1 MKIKITDLKKFIRE
15 QKPNVKQSS
24 IESYFKSISS
34 MKSLIGFVNFDD
46 EEYVMD
52 KLSSYPINTQNNY
65 LMGIL
70 IVLNGFN
77 EDNEYDEVIDLY
89 KKTRTKLQRE
99 YEKNSAD
106 TNHKTDFQKEHEASL
121 DDVNTLLQRMEKDM
135 KTRKIGQKGSKFTAE
150 DNTLLNQYT
159 IFKMLMETADRNEM
173 SGMIL
178 MTPTAMKKIKEDD
191 RVDNYLVKENGGFT
205 AYYYDHKMKG
215 KLKTNIITKE
225 KEEIVKI
232 PHTFSPE
239 LVKILK
245 KFIKIKDIKTGQ
257 HIFTNS
263 SDTPYSRNQI
273 SQILAQGSRK
283 YIGKNIGSRVIR
295 HLIITKDKEPI
306 NVIQKQIDEQK
317 EHMAKKHG
325 HTVHTM
331 DNIYD
336 DN

>member
-34 MKSLIGFVNFDD
+34 LKSLIGFVNFDD

-106 TNHKTDFQKEHEASL
+106 TNHKTEFQKEHEASL

-135 KTRKIGQKGSKFTAE
+135 KTRKIGQKGSKFTPE
-150 DNTLLNQYT
+150 DNTFLNQYT
-159 IFKMLMETADRNEM
+159 IFKILMETGDRNDM
-173 SGMIL
+173 AGMIL
-178 MTPTAMKKIKEDD
+178 MTPTTMKKLKDEQK
-191 RVDNYLVKENGGFT
+191 VDNYLVKENGGFT
-205 AYYYDHKMKG
+205 AYYFDHK
-215 KLKTNIITKE
+215 E
-225 KEEIVKI
+225 KDNMDKS

-245 KFIKIKDIKTGQ
+245 KFIKIKNIRTGEY
-257 HIFTNS
+257 IFTNS
-263 SDTPYSRNQI
+263 SDTPYDRNQI
-273 SQILAQGSRK
+273 SQILAQGSKK
-283 YIGKNIGSRVIR
+283 YIGKKIGSRMIR
-295 HLIITKDKEPI
+295 HFVVSEKKKPL
-306 NVIQKQIDEQK
+306 NVIQDKLDAEKQK
-317 EHMAKKHG
+317 LANKFG
-325 HTVHTM
+325 HSVKVM